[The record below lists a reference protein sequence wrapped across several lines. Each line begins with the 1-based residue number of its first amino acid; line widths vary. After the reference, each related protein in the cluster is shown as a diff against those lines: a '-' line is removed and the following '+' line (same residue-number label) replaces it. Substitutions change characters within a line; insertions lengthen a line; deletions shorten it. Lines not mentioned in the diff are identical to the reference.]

1 MPQDH
6 DGLNIINILFFFLFS
21 MLDDMNT
28 DLENADSKLDS
39 TMKKV
44 ARVLHINNGKI
55 LLTFI
60 DCDGCRFESPKTH
73 SLYL

>member
-1 MPQDH
+1 
-6 DGLNIINILFFFLFS
+6 
-21 MLDDMNT
+21 MNT